1 MSIIDLFKSRRKEEL
16 ALPDVDAGLPSM
28 PEPAGMH
35 PMSPSPLIQEPQLH
49 APFPSA
55 QPQPDQQ
62 MQLLNAK
69 LDTIKAQLDI
79 VLQKLERMERSD
91 NPQQKWRNT

>member
-35 PMSPSPLIQEPQLH
+35 SPSPLTPEPQIH
-49 APFPSA
+49 PSFPSA
-55 QPQPDQQ
+55 SAPQPDQQ

-79 VLQKLERMERSD
+79 VLQRLERMEQ
-91 NPQQKWRNT
+91 QQKWRNT